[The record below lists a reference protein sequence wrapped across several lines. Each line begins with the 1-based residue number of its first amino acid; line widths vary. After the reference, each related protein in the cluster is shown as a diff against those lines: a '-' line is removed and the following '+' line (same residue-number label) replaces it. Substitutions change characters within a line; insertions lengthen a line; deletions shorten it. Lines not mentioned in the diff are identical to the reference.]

1 MPIRRRLF
9 REFEGR
15 VGRGRQWIVADE
27 DVGFDRLATQHTQ
40 LVRELAEQYAAEVS
54 PPQISLQL
62 FVDTG
67 S

>member
-1 MPIRRRLF
+1 MLDL
-9 REFEGR
+9 G
-15 VGRGRQWIVADE
+15 VVSSGQVADE

-62 FVDTG
+62 SVDIG